1 MGTQMANIS
10 LIPSAEADLVAWLI
24 EFMGAQFLLLGR
36 LPTPAGRVVEGM
48 GGVAHTYMVLPMIWA
63 PF

>member
-36 LPTPAGRVVEGM
+36 LPTPAG
-48 GGVAHTYMVLPMIWA
+48 
-63 PF
+63 